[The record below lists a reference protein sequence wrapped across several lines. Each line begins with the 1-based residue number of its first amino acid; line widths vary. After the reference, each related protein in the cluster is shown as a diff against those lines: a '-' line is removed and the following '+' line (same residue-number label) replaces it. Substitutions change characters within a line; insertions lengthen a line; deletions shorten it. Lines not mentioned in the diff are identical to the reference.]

1 MIMNIVVPAAVDDI
15 ISSNLVDSI
24 IIIADIIIIN
34 IIIIPIVDIVVQSSV
49 GMGRE
54 YSIGSMAFQGS
65 ISCIIHVCRVWTIG
79 VWM

>member
-34 IIIIPIVDIVVQSSV
+34 IIIPIVDIVVQGSV

>member
-34 IIIIPIVDIVVQSSV
+34 IIIPIVDIVVQSSV